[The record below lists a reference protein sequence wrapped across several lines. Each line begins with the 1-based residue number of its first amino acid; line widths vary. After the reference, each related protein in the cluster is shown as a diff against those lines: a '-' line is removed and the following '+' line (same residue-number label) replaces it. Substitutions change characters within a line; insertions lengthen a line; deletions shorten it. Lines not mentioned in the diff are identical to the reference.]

1 MYISIGIA
9 LAVIP
14 LQGGFGMKRRQGF
27 TLIETTIVIAI
38 VAIAVIIATTNFQ
51 SWQGHYSAV
60 DFQRE
65 FLSQVNEARTRS
77 LSSNLQ
83 HRLLIDLDAE
93 KVTLQ
98 RGNWGTGSSTWV
110 DSEKQLEATRGAGV
124 NDVTSTP
131 GPLTAN
137 SGTRALIFNPGGQ
150 VLIQTNTA
158 DNTTISPLTQADVHL
173 SADSV
178 ADRTT
183 IRLFGWTSRARL
195 YNGWL

>member
-1 MYISIGIA
+1 
-9 LAVIP
+9 
-14 LQGGFGMKRRQGF
+14 MKRRQGF
-27 TLIETTIVIAI
+27 TIIETMIVIAI
-38 VAIAVIIATTNFQ
+38 VAIGVIIATTNFQ

-98 RGNWGTGSSTWV
+98 RGNSGTGSASWV
-110 DSEKQLEATRGAGV
+110 DSRQQLEATRGAGV
-124 NDVTSTP
+124 NDMTSTP

-158 DNTTISPLTQADVHL
+158 DNTTISPLTEAYVHL
-173 SADSV
+173 SANSV